1 MLRAETRSLMCGSS
15 WCVLL
20 WGHMAGFT
28 ETLPCSAAVAEGVLS
43 SITFFKGGREGHWS
57 SKSLL
62 RESLGQLVLME
73 INHALLHHVFVWAGG
88 VQVMVCQ
95 VHNWCRQ
102 GSSHPSSATSLQ
114 KDPYR
119 NSLTVLPCQWA
130 TLRLGSCSPCSDL
143 RRDTE
148 NDTIPLPRP
157 LGSCGQQWV
166 ELFPWMQGGV
176 SGARVP
182 WAAPL

>member
-1 MLRAETRSLMCGSS
+1 MLRAETRSPMCGGS

-28 ETLPCSAAVAEGVLS
+28 ETLPCNAAMAGGVPS

-62 RESLGQLVLME
+62 RESLGQLLLME

-95 VHNWCRQ
+95 VHNWCQQ

-114 KDPYR
+114 KDLYR
-119 NSLTVLPCQWA
+119 NSLTAALSVCHSQAGVLLSL
-130 TLRLGSCSPCSDL
+130 LRFEKGH
-143 RRDTE
+143 
-148 NDTIPLPRP
+148 
-157 LGSCGQQWV
+157 
-166 ELFPWMQGGV
+166 
-176 SGARVP
+176 
-182 WAAPL
+182 